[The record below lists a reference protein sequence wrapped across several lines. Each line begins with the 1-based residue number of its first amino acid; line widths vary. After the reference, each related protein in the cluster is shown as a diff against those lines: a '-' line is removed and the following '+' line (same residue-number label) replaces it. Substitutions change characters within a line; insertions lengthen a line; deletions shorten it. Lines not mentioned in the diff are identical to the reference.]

1 MSWKHWACCT
11 TAGLALLAA
20 SPERTELRFRWPETA
35 KAKVRY
41 TVERSRVQQNGAT
54 SSTNG
59 TSRYDLLVRH
69 RGDQLIVERVLSKT
83 PGDLGP
89 TRPDGTPL
97 PGIDP
102 LQTLIDNAAESIPIL
117 VVGAD
122 GELVGVEGT
131 EPIRA
136 ELEKILTTSSLP
148 STAQETVR
156 SIFTDKAL
164 ASIAKQQWSVWVGI
178 WKGQVLETGRPYT
191 QKRRGQ
197 FPGTAYDVGL
207 VVETRLAGY
216 VPCHPPAK
224 DRRCVE
230 LHLESR
236 ADPEDVARTIERLNL
251 SATTGI
257 RDLRLEQS
265 FTVIAEPGT
274 LLPHRCT
281 RSLVAEIEHAPGS
294 GGAPRSQKLLETWE
308 FDYAP

>member
-1 MSWKHWACCT
+1 MSWKHWACCA
-11 TAGLALLAA
+11 TAALALVAA

-54 SSTNG
+54 SSTKG
-59 TSRYDLLVRH
+59 TSGYDLLVRH

-83 PGDLGP
+83 PRDPGP

-97 PGIDP
+97 PGVEP
-102 LQTLIDNAAESIPIL
+102 LQTLIDDAAERIPIL
-117 VVGAD
+117 VVDAG
-122 GELVGVEGT
+122 GELVSVEGT

-136 ELEKILTTSSLP
+136 ELEKILASSSL
-148 STAQETVR
+148 SLTAQETVR

-197 FPGTAYDVGL
+197 FPGTRYDVGL

-257 RDLRLEQS
+257 RDLKLEQS
-265 FTVIAEPGT
+265 FTVVAEPGT

-281 RSLVAEIEHAPGS
+281 RSLVSEIEHAPGS

>member
-1 MSWKHWACCT
+1 MAWKQWACCA
-11 TAGLALLAA
+11 TAALALTGA

-35 KAKVRY
+35 KARVTY

-54 SSTNG
+54 SSTKG
-59 TSRYDLLVRH
+59 TSGYDLLVRR
-69 RGDQLIVERVLSKT
+69 RGDQTVVERRLSKT
-83 PGDLGP
+83 PSDPGP

-102 LQTLIDNAAESIPIL
+102 LQKLIDDASERIPIL
-117 VVGAD
+117 VVDAS

-131 EPIRA
+131 EPIRV
-136 ELEKILTTSSLP
+136 ELEKILAGSPLP
-148 STAQETVR
+148 PQTKETLR
-156 SIFTDKAL
+156 GIFTDQAL

-251 SATTGI
+251 SATAGI
-257 RDLRLEQS
+257 TNLKLEQT
-265 FTVIAEPGT
+265 FTVVAEPGT

-281 RSLVAEIEHAPGS
+281 RSLVSEIEHAPGS

-308 FDYAP
+308 LDYEP